1 MDIEINGL
9 LDFFSTCT
17 FMLMY
22 LTITNFMF
30 MYGLTSG
37 WIFINKIYNNFI

>member
-1 MDIEINGL
+1 MDIEINEL
-9 LDFFSTCT
+9 LDFFFLLL

-30 MYGLTSG
+30 KYGLISG